1 MDGPAVC
8 GLFVVDTICMTSR
21 KGVAF
26 GRFYAFLTEKVSV
39 TSENSWHNRFIK
51 SKIPKKGSRFWSLF
65 FASNFACTNPGVSQ
79 N

>member
-26 GRFYAFLTEKVSV
+26 GRFYAFQTEKVSV

-51 SKIPKKGSRFWSLF
+51 SKIPEKRQSFLESIF
-65 FASNFACTNPGVSQ
+65 CFQFCVS
-79 N
+79 